1 MSERTRAILL
11 AAVVALGAVTGVAAT
26 GVAAADGGLEVAVDD
41 ADGEPTV
48 TVTENDTA
56 VENAT
61 VVVSV
66 VDDGDENASYAGTGE
81 YETDANG
88 TVDLPA
94 AKEDVTVAVTAA
106 AGDDTASTTVDL
118 EAPDGL
124 ELDVENA
131 ESEPVVTVTNDDDPV
146 ENASVNVTA
155 VDENASYAGAG
166 EYETDANG
174 TVTLPAAEE
183 DVTVNVTA
191 EYDNES
197 ASETVDIEA
206 PDGLEV
212 AVDDTDGEPVVTV
225 TDNGTAVENA
235 SVTVT
240 TVDENA
246 TYAGAGEYETD
257 EDGTVGL
264 PAAEENVTVE
274 VTAAYGGESVSTTVD
289 LTVGDEDEAEG
300 QPFGQLVREFI
311 EDIEDREGGIGGAVS
326 DFVTENNPG
335 NAPDHAG
342 GPGGPDDA
350 DDGDDAE
357 NETDA
362 PGNAPDHAG
371 PDGEDDDERG
381 PPSDADPD
389 REEDDDAEE
398 TEGDAEDDDADEE
411 GEDADE
417 DEEDEESA
425 EDEEDEESE
434 EDEAEDDA
442 DEEETEADEDADED
456 EADEEETEADEDA
469 DEDEADEEETEAD
482 EDADED
488 EADEEADDDD
498 GEGGP
503 PDHAGGPGGN

>member
-11 AAVVALGAVTGVAAT
+11 AAVVALGAAT

-66 VDDGDENASYAGTGE
+66 VDDDDENAPYAGTGE

-94 AKEDVTVAVTAA
+94 AEEDVTVAVTAA

-131 ESEPVVTVTNDDDPV
+131 ESEPVVTVTNNDDPV

-350 DDGDDAE
+350 DDGDDAG

-425 EDEEDEESE
+425 EDEEDEESA
-434 EDEAEDDA
+434 EDEAEDD
-442 DEEETEADEDADED
+442 
-456 EADEEETEADEDA
+456 
-469 DEDEADEEETEAD
+469 ADEEETEAD